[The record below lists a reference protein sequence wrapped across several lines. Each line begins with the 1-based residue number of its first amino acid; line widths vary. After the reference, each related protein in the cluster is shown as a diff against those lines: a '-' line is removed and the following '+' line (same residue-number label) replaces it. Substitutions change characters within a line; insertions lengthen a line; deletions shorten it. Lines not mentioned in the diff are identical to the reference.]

1 MHVYL
6 YYALDSINK
15 QTVFISTTAK
25 PSLNI
30 LSAIYLTL
38 GLLSEEMKNS
48 NIQPEQICW
57 FCHHD
62 NKDCWKTMI
71 TMVIDDPKH
80 DWYKC
85 SNMDY

>member
-1 MHVYL
+1 MRLIVYANWIIEYLDDPGLIDNHSHLYMHVYL

-48 NIQPEQICW
+48 NIQPEQIC
-57 FCHHD
+57 
-62 NKDCWKTMI
+62 
-71 TMVIDDPKH
+71 
-80 DWYKC
+80 
-85 SNMDY
+85 